1 MFTDKDLL
9 PLKEGLWLLN
19 TVEWVNRELSIIT
32 GIGCTSIFTGYWM
45 LLFADKEA
53 FVVDEID
60 CSGIEYGRLD
70 ETYV

>member
-1 MFTDKDLL
+1 
-9 PLKEGLWLLN
+9 
-19 TVEWVNRELSIIT
+19 
-32 GIGCTSIFTGYWM
+32 M

-53 FVVDEID
+53 FVVDEFD